1 MLPSRFLFL
10 RGLIAGK
17 FRLQGLLGL
26 FGLMLI
32 LSIGLGSVAPL
43 WSQTPSPSP
52 KEACAVQLALCAD
65 IKSLAQEDVVDDIP
79 RRTAHAIDLFKEKH
93 PDWKNDP
100 NKAKLEVSRIYD
112 REYSQREKTNK
123 QDLPSIWKR
132 LTANVFLAP
141 FLGLVLLALAGWF
154 KDGIGKGWTALT
166 KKIDDWVYG
175 RFAGTPFF
183 ENLALKRY
191 REALVEN
198 YQELKIPFRVNHK
211 PLDMSEIYIPLK
223 VAGSSDSE
231 QIDAYG
237 SIAKYRRLVIKGIPG
252 SGKTMLLQH
261 VAFSYGKGN
270 LIGLENRPV
279 PVLLELHRLS
289 DADLTEEKLIGAI
302 VEAFKR
308 NRFPKA
314 ERFVRHSLEQGKLML
329 LLDGLDEVNSKVR
342 SNLALKIS
350 DLLRGLDKKQGCRLI
365 VTCRTAV
372 YDNEFAGEND
382 QTLEVVEFTD
392 QQMRQFLEAWKK
404 EIPVGK
410 SIDQLIQ
417 TLRDRP
423 RIMSLARNPLLL
435 TIITHLYTDPAFE
448 LPRSRTEFYQESTRI
463 LLDQW
468 QLNLNKYRGADKQRV
483 LQQLALYQQKTSTEQ
498 LQDRRSIDYTVV
510 LEQIGMLL
518 PSLNLDPKN
527 DSIPLLTELVE
538 RSGLFLRIDG
548 GQRYQFAHLTLQE
561 YFAAVALADKSDE
574 LVLLFEQ
581 DPISWREVIKLWCGI
596 AGNSTSLITKIYKR
610 DELLAFECLADAQEV
625 DQLLADSI
633 IDHFQELLGS
643 HDQQEELV
651 RAFGAVA
658 ASDRPRGQK
667 VFQFLQYSLYRPM
680 QRYRYES
687 IAQAISFTNRPQAA
701 KILAKFYAAV
711 VIYKDPLSFTIGDLT
726 NEIAGQYLVGMGDLA
741 VPELVLLANQ
751 GLDYAVN
758 DLHSIGTVKAA
769 EALVPMLW
777 MEQHINVQSISA
789 LCLASLLKQPIIEN
803 GLNNY
808 SADKLGKEIIV
819 KHTKKTGKLPMD
831 GRITCIDNDERRK
844 KFTWVW
850 EPFQFEPNLTMVTIF
865 GRITQLINAE
875 FDDKKKNYIFSRSNI
890 HIDPRIAIPLFAIQ
904 DREKIQ
910 LDSKFKSMSP
920 KQLKMVVNITNEDD
934 FSDKNLYHF
943 FRNLNSDAATMMIL
957 IKDLSP
963 ALKFSLI
970 YGLATAERTPNIY
983 DWLSILHP
991 IQFEFKNTRQ
1001 YKVLIIISFLFST
1014 SAILGLFYIISTQKI
1029 LSIPSLP
1036 VMTIIILISFFVP
1049 ELTKAPAVLMTR
1061 IRWLIRT
1068 LYAILCGLAISS
1080 LSKIGFIV
1088 LMTNFN
1094 FPSTLLSE
1102 FVDLIEAIFIM
1113 LGFYFWIVVNSMKT
1127 RSLNPLHGGLV
1138 EIALQ
1143 KSYKQTAKVLR

>member
-1 MLPSRFLFL
+1 LAALKKFFE
-10 RGLIAGK
+10 RGLTVP
-17 FRLQGLLGL
+17 
-26 FGLMLI
+26 LI
-32 LSIGLGSVAPL
+32 LAGLG
-43 WSQTPSPSP
+43 
-52 KEACAVQLALCAD
+52 
-65 IKSLAQEDVVDDIP
+65 II
-79 RRTAHAIDLFKEKH
+79 
-93 PDWKNDP
+93 
-100 NKAKLEVSRIYD
+100 
-112 REYSQREKTNK
+112 
-123 QDLPSIWKR
+123 
-132 LTANVFLAP
+132 
-141 FLGLVLLALAGWF
+141 LVWF
-154 KDGIGKGWTALT
+154 KDEAGKKWMMLV
-166 KKIDDWVYG
+166 KKVDDWVYG
-175 RFAGTPFF
+175 QFAGTPFF

-191 REALVEN
+191 RQALVEN

-211 PLDMSEIYIPLK
+211 PLDMGEIYVPLK

-231 QIDAYG
+231 QVDAYG
-237 SIAKYRRLVIKGIPG
+237 SIAKYRRLMIKGIPG
-252 SGKTMLLQH
+252 SGKTMLLRH

-270 LIGLENRPV
+270 LLGLENRPV
-279 PVLLELHRLS
+279 PVLLELHRLN

-314 ERFVRHSLEQGKLML
+314 ERFVCHSLEQGKLML

-350 DLLRGLDKKQGCRLI
+350 DLLRSLDKKQGCRLI

-372 YDNEFAGEND
+372 YDDEFASEND

-392 QQMRQFLEAWKK
+392 QQMQRFLEAWKK

-410 SIDQLIQ
+410 SIDQLMQ

-423 RIMSLARNPLLL
+423 QVMSLARNPLLL
-435 TIITHLYTDPAFE
+435 TIIVHLYSDPTFE
-448 LPRSRTEFYQESTRI
+448 LPRSRAEFYHKSTRI

-468 QLNLNKYRGADKQRV
+468 QGQLNLNKYGGADKQRV

-498 LQDRRSIDYTVV
+498 LQDRRSIDYPVV

-527 DSIPLLTELVE
+527 DSIPLLNELVE

-581 DPISWREVIKLWCGI
+581 DPMSWHEVVKLWCGI
-596 AGNSTSLITKIYKR
+596 AGNSTSLITEIYKR

-625 DQLLADSI
+625 EQSLADSI
-633 IDHFQELLGS
+633 IDHFQKLLGS

-658 ASDRPRGQK
+658 ASDRLRGQK
-667 VFQFLQYSLYRPM
+667 VFQFLQSSLCCPM
-680 QRYRYES
+680 QRYHYES

-711 VIYKDPLSFTIGDLT
+711 VIHKDPLSFVIGDLT
-726 NEIAGQYLVGMGDLA
+726 NEIAGQYLVRMGDLA
-741 VPELVLLANQ
+741 VSELVLLANQ
-751 GLDYAVN
+751 GFSYAVN

-777 MEQHINVQSISA
+777 MEQHINVQSIAA

-808 SADKLGKEIIV
+808 SADKLGKGIIV
-819 KHTKKTGKLPMD
+819 KHTKKTGKSSAD
-831 GRITCIDNDERRK
+831 GRITSIDYDERKK

-850 EPFQFEPNLTMVTIF
+850 EPFQFEPNLTMVTIV
-865 GRITQLINAE
+865 GRIAQLINAE
-875 FDDKKKNYIFSRSNI
+875 FNDEKKNYIFSRSNI
-890 HIDPRIAIPLFAIQ
+890 HIDQRIAISLFAIQ
-904 DREKIQ
+904 DRGKIQ
-910 LDSKFKSMSP
+910 LDSKFKNMSP
-920 KQLKMVVNITNEDD
+920 KQLKMVVKITNEDE
-934 FSDKNLYHF
+934 FSDEKLYHL
-943 FRNLNSDAATMMIL
+943 FRNLNSDAAIMML
-957 IKDLSP
+957 LLKDLSP
-963 ALKFSLI
+963 TIKFSLI

-991 IQFEFKNTRQ
+991 IQFEFKNTKQ
-1001 YKVLIIISFLFST
+1001 YKALIIISFLFST
-1014 SAILGLFYIISTQKI
+1014 SAILGLLYIINIQKI
-1029 LSIPSLP
+1029 LIFPSLKIAI
-1036 VMTIIILISFFVP
+1036 IIILMSFFVP
-1049 ELTKAPAVLMTR
+1049 ELTKAPAVSITTTR
-1061 IRWLIRT
+1061 WFVGALCAT
-1068 LYAILCGLAISS
+1068 FCGLAISS
-1080 LSKIGFIV
+1080 LSKIGFII
-1088 LMTNFN
+1088 LITNFN
-1094 FPSTLLSE
+1094 YSSPLLSE
-1102 FVDLIEAIFIM
+1102 FVDLMEAIFIM
-1113 LGFYFWIVVNSMKT
+1113 LGFYFWIVVDAMKI

-1138 EIALQ
+1138 EAALQ
-1143 KSYKQTAKVLR
+1143 KSYKPTVEVLH